1 MYDNYG
7 NTYTTS
13 EYLVTSSGDNRTN
26 ESTAYLA
33 KTGINPTFLDLPSS
47 IETSNESSQTPD
59 VRPQA
64 LFNTPTVESN
74 IINDGKDLIYSFTAG
89 ENVNLL
95 VGIPV
100 YS

>member
-47 IETSNESSQTPD
+47 TKTSNESSHKLCSTHQ
-59 VRPQA
+59 
-64 LFNTPTVESN
+64 
-74 IINDGKDLIYSFTAG
+74 
-89 ENVNLL
+89 LL
-95 VGIPV
+95 SQIL
-100 YS
+100 